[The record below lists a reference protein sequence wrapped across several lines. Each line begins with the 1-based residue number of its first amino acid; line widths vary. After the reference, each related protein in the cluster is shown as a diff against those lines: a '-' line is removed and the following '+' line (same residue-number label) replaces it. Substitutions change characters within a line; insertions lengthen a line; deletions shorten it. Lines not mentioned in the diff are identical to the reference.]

1 MTSLR
6 KIVEK
11 KKCEKYSWPEGWMT
25 KEQAANDL
33 GVAPRDVDDMLKEAI
48 RDGDV
53 ERNHFTVYDAKA
65 GRTMRVP
72 GYRIAEP
79 KTADASPA
87 HITVADIPAEKV
99 TRILAAI
106 LRCGIGASNRDVAKK
121 LSGVTSRE
129 IEAVR
134 AAQSA

>member
-11 KKCEKYSWPEGWMT
+11 KKCEKYAWPEGWMT

-33 GVAPRDVDDMLKEAI
+33 GVAPRDVDEMLKEAI

-53 ERNHFTVYDAKA
+53 ERKQFTVYDARQ
-65 GRTMRVP
+65 GRTVRQP
-72 GYRIAEP
+72 GYRVTDKEKP
-79 KTADASPA
+79 QSQ
-87 HITVADIPAEKV
+87 TVESIADIPAEKV

-106 LRCGIGASNRDVAKK
+106 NRNPGASDREVAKK
-121 LSGVTSRE
+121 LFKTTSRE
-129 IEAVR
+129 IAAVR
-134 AAQSA
+134 AAL

>member
-72 GYRIAEP
+72 GYRIA
-79 KTADASPA
+79 DSQSPA
-87 HITVADIPAEKV
+87 PLTVSIDDIPAEKV
-99 TRILAAI
+99 TRIIAAI
-106 LRCGIGASNRDVAKK
+106 GRHPGLTDRDIAKK
-121 LSGVTSRE
+121 LSKTTSKE
-129 IEAVR
+129 IATVR
-134 AAQSA
+134 ASL

>member
-53 ERNHFTVYDAKA
+53 ERKQFTVYDARQ
-65 GRTMRVP
+65 GRTVRQP
-72 GYRIAEP
+72 GYRV
-79 KTADASPA
+79 ADKGAPPTSS
-87 HITVADIPAEKV
+87 VADIPAEKV
-99 TRILAAI
+99 TRILA
-106 LRCGIGASNRDVAKK
+106 CIGRNPGLSDRLIAKK
-121 LSGVTSRE
+121 LSNVRSSE
-129 IEAVR
+129 VAAVR
-134 AAQSA
+134 ASP

>member
-1 MTSLR
+1 MISLR

-53 ERNHFTVYDAKA
+53 ERKQFTVYDARQ
-65 GRTMRVP
+65 GRTVRQP
-72 GYRIAEP
+72 GYRVAEKGATP
-79 KTADASPA
+79 VHPID
-87 HITVADIPAEKV
+87 DIPAEKV
-99 TRILAAI
+99 VRILAAI
-106 LRCGIGASNRDVAKK
+106 GRNPGASNRDIAKK
-121 LSGVTSRE
+121 LSRTTSRE
-129 IEAVR
+129 VEAVR
-134 AAQSA
+134 AAQ